1 MVYRHGKEAVE
12 TVWHSCLTERDGEMF
27 EMMDDVDLEIKKDN
41 FDSHWKMQIHLRE
54 FLSDRSI
61 TQVRKLVN
69 YIRESDTP
77 DEEKKILNYVQEY
90 LNNADD
96 EIDAWEKK
104 RIGYEQKVKFAEKE
118 LKSATEYRNTFKK
131 NTKAYKDAAVH
142 VKSAK
147 DELKAIKSRLYI
159 VRHTID
165 DILKNVMFCQKV
177 IEITS

>member
-1 MVYRHGKEAVE
+1 
-12 TVWHSCLTERDGEMF
+12 MF
-27 EMMDDVDLEIKKDN
+27 EMMDDVDLEIKKDD

-61 TQVRKLVN
+61 TQVRRLVK

-77 DEEKKILNYVQEY
+77 DEEKKILNYVQDY
-90 LNNADD
+90 VKGADD

-104 RIGYEQKVKFAEKE
+104 QIGYEQKVKFAQDQ
-118 LKSATEYRNTFKK
+118 LNQSVEYRNTFKR
-131 NTKAYKDAAVH
+131 NSKAYKDAAVH
-142 VKSAK
+142 VKNAK
-147 DELKAIKSRLYI
+147 GELNAVKSRLNI

-177 IEITS
+177 IEIIS